1 MNGDSHENGSTEM
14 QDVKLSA
21 VVDGLLDQN
30 LPEKRPQSNSP
41 DPSMTSP
48 SPEVSTIPKSSTWN
62 EHLVEV
68 ARAKYR
74 DFVIPIYGEINF
86 DGRNSNRRFY
96 FEPLVMLDPQ
106 SVVPIS
112 YGLLKQK
119 SVRFSIQMWNE
130 FLSSQVQKCLSNTF
144 TGVRKENIC
153 VMPYEEV
160 QLQADLVGHPFS
172 LMEKPTAYNRQNE
185 NLVFYVICDSPS
197 TAATLASDLRH
208 NPDFSLKNLPLQLEC
223 RGLILRNS
231 AGMERPSFMLNVTT
245 IPSTGRFIIFNT
257 SFT

>member
-14 QDVKLSA
+14 QDVKSSA
-21 VVDGLLDQN
+21 YDGLPEGN
-30 LPEKRPQSNSP
+30 LPKKRPRSNSP
-41 DPSMTSP
+41 ESMTSP
-48 SPEVSTIPKSSTWN
+48 SPESFTIPKSSTWN

-106 SVVPIS
+106 SVVPVS

-119 SVRFSIQMWNE
+119 SVRFTIQMWNE
-130 FLSSQVQKCLSNTF
+130 FLNSQVQKSLSNIF

-208 NPDFSLKNLPLQLEC
+208 NPDFSLQNLPLQLEC
-223 RGLILRNS
+223 RGLVLRNS
-231 AGMERPSFMLNVTT
+231 SGMERPSFTFDVAALPPTGMFT
-245 IPSTGRFIIFNT
+245 IYR
-257 SFT
+257 